1 MYYLSQVPT
10 LITRDELHAKI
21 TSGNPPVIFEVLGLP
36 YWRKHHIPGALNMP
50 PDRMLETAREVVPD
64 RTTEIVLY
72 CWDDDC
78 PTSGWAARELE
89 ADGYTNVREYSGGKK
104 DWQEGGLPLV
114 KN

>member
-1 MYYLSQVPT
+1 
-10 LITRDELHAKI
+10 
-21 TSGNPPVIFEVLGLP
+21 
-36 YWRKHHIPGALNMP
+36 MP

-89 ADGYTNVREYSGGKK
+89 ADGYTVVGFDYPSTRVTIRCMCPWSRARVG
-104 DWQEGGLPLV
+104 
-114 KN
+114 